1 MSKEYRLEIIKKI
14 KEYEKKGLFNEDVE
28 NDPATIELKPSDVR
42 YLNTNIFH
50 KINRDIANKIAITYI
65 RKLIKNNKLIID
77 KVIGLENLINLNEG
91 CFLTCNHFNPF
102 DNFALHEV
110 LYKYVK
116 GRKRRFYKIIREG
129 NYSFKGIYG
138 YFFRNC
144 ETLPLSSNFET
155 MKKFTKSLG
164 TILEGNNIVLI
175 YPEQAMWWNYKKP
188 RPLKPGAY
196 KYAVKFNKPIVPCFI
211 TMSDSEFTDDAGF
224 NVQKYTIFF
233 DKPIYPNKELDKKS
247 QSEDLCNRNYEIW
260 KKIYEEFYN
269 CKLTYECEENL

>member
-1 MSKEYRLEIIKKI
+1 MSREYRLEVINKI
-14 KEYEKKGLFNEDVE
+14 VEYEKKGLFNENVE
-28 NDPATIELKPSDVR
+28 NDPETKEIKPSDVR
-42 YLNTNIFH
+42 YLNTNVFH

-65 RKLIKNNKLIID
+65 RKLIKNNQLIID
-77 KVIGLENLINLNEG
+77 KVVGLDNLINLQEG

-116 GRKRRFYKIIREG
+116 GKNRRFYKIIREG

-155 MKKFTKSLG
+155 MKKFTKSLK
-164 TILEGNNIVLI
+164 TILDGNNIVLV
-175 YPEQAMWWNYKKP
+175 YPEQSMWWNYKKP
-188 RPLKPGAY
+188 RPLKTGVF

-211 TMSDSEFTDDAGF
+211 TMIDSDFYDNDGF
-224 NVQKYTIFF
+224 NIKKYTLFF
-233 DKPIYPNKELDKKS
+233 EKPLYPDNNLDYKE
-247 QSEDLCNRNYEIW
+247 QINDLCNKNYMIW
-260 KKIYEEFYN
+260 KKIYEDFYG
-269 CKLTYECEENL
+269 CKLVYECEEKI